1 MKRSQRQGILW
12 AFGAAIVSGISIYV
26 NKFGVAQ
33 ISDPFVYTTL
43 KNSVVAIGL
52 LAAVGLLAS
61 WKELRG
67 LTPMQWLAWI
77 GLGVIG
83 GGVPFLLFFQ
93 GLSTAS
99 AASAALMQKTLFLW
113 VALLAVPLLKER
125 LGPWQALGL
134 AVLALGQILLQ
145 PLTHW
150 GGWGS
155 GETLILLA
163 TILWAIETIV
173 AKKVLGWMSAK
184 TAALGRMGIGAL
196 VMWAFLLFTGRAGAA
211 FTLSGIQWSW
221 VVVTA
226 LLLMAYV
233 WIWYGALKW
242 APATLVTSVLTIGAI
257 ITILLSAV
265 FDRHATTAP
274 QIIAM
279 MVLIVGA
286 VLFALPTRLWW
297 RSGTEGKHDVRKSA

>member
-1 MKRSQRQGILW
+1 MKLSQRRGIML

-33 ISDPFVYTTL
+33 VSNPFVYTTL
-43 KNSVVAIGL
+43 KNSVVVIGF
-52 LAAVGLLAS
+52 LAALGLLAS

-67 LTPMQWLAWI
+67 MTVRRWLAWV

-83 GGVPFLLFFQ
+83 GGIPFLLFFQ

-99 AASAALMQKTLFLW
+99 AASAALIQKSLFIW
-113 VALLAVPLLKER
+113 VALLALPLLKER
-125 LGPWQALGL
+125 LGIWQVLGL
-134 AVLALGQILLQ
+134 IVLAVGQFLLQ

-155 GETLILLA
+155 GETLILIATLLWA
-163 TILWAIETIV
+163 VETILAR
-173 AKKVLGWMSAK
+173 KVLGWMSSQ

-196 VMWAFLLFTGRAGAA
+196 VMWAFLAFTGHAAAA
-211 FTLSGIQWSW
+211 FTLNGTQWIW
-221 VVVTA
+221 VIITAVV
-226 LLLMAYV
+226 LMLYV
-233 WIWYGALKW
+233 WTWYSALKW

-265 FDRHATTAP
+265 LDRHAATTP
-274 QIIAM
+274 QLVAIALL
-279 MVLIVGA
+279 VLGA
-286 VLFALPTRLWW
+286 ALFVLPRKQRPQLV
-297 RSGTEGKHDVRKSA
+297 SGTA